1 MAELRKA
8 APVHANAETSQ
19 WRNVV
24 SAYRAPRPASVPGP
38 NGRPLTL
45 DDLPP
50 PDTRRWVARRKAEV
64 VTAVRGGLLTY
75 EEALER
81 WGLTPEEFA
90 SWERAMERHGL
101 DGLRVTRLRQFR

>member
-1 MAELRKA
+1 MADVVGVL
-8 APVHANAETSQ
+8 PVHANAETNER
-19 WRNVV
+19 RNVV
-24 SAYRAPRPASVPGP
+24 SAHRAPRPVSVPGP

-81 WGLTPEEFA
+81 WGLTPEEFG

-101 DGLRVTRLRQFR
+101 DGLRVTRIRKFR